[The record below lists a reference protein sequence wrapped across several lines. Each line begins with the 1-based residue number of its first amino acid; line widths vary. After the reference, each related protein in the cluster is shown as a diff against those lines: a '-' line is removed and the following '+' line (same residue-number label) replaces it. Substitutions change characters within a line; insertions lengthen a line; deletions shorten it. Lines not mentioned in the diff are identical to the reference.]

1 MTALFNVGVLAD
13 EGEIYQAEL
22 IYREPQ
28 VLIILDTSSHMNDEV
43 DYPYPPIYDPNIDYP
58 PISSTM
64 GSKLVHDVFGSEST
78 YYNISAAAKAVNHSS
93 LSSIA
98 ETQLENFYAG
108 TPFTP
113 DASYTAFLDTIPR
126 LNSGD
131 KFKTEEMNCYSALA
145 DLDGSLGANQDS
157 IKQWLPVNTHPNS
170 KFMWEEVGSRN
181 TAAGDTRLNY
191 VDCQDD
197 IIGPT
202 TTAKNPGYEHN
213 YNTPRS
219 DMDDGIEDGYSADSG
234 RQGYPRNGAKEYY
247 ENAYHGD
254 QVEFNDNSAVDL
266 FKTNLYAENLVKWRE
281 IGLATSS
288 DPYFKDSDGNFKLSN
303 LQIAKKTILD
313 LMLTSKDIK
322 IGLEIFNSNEIQ
334 FAWQEP
340 ENNHGGRMLAGIQFF
355 DDAEKAEAL
364 RDRLGKIKTTNYGK
378 SALCESLYEG
388 YMYLYGQKIK
398 YGNKVS
404 SMSRPVRDKSVENSA
419 HTDYLDPLIEWSQTC
434 QTEAYVIIVS
444 AGYHDVSDAAFSPV
458 ICAAAGD
465 HDHDDNANDDIKALA
480 NVDTSK
486 VVQVNGS
493 GCGDNYL
500 PVLSD
505 WLANNDINPGSTD
518 VKERIVTY
526 TVGIGN
532 LPAGNRELLEKTA
545 KHGDGKFY
553 NALDANQLTAKLQMA
568 FADIIARQRGAA
580 TALGTSINST
590 NTTQS
595 SEYVYYS
602 MFEPNSSSRWPGNL
616 RKLKVENNGV
626 LSAWT
631 ASASAAPAVT
641 STVSPVLSTGNK
653 VFFKDNLYSGWSHE
667 KGLNDVRKGGVVES
681 LKNRDVT
688 LNPRSIY
695 INSADNLSLLELTK
709 ENLLYALEVSDDD
722 ALAEKLG
729 IETAD
734 ITDSINWLKGLND
747 TADGY
752 RSDIFGDP
760 MHSAPLVIS
769 YSDGNRIFIGTNAGF
784 FHAFKDNGRTV
795 EEEWAFIPRELL
807 ADALALRKV
816 TLAENRIYGIDGSAV
831 DAEYNDGQTTRH
843 VITVGLRR
851 GGKSYYSFR
860 VDEGSASSPSL
871 NWVISKTSGGDY
883 DGLGQT
889 WSTPVVTRVL
899 QGNSSSDIPVLIFGG
914 GYDIKKDSCG
924 VNGSDPCNDT
934 EGRAIYIVNAET
946 GSLIKSFT
954 NTTNCGKHCLKD
966 SIATKLAVLDSDGD
980 GYSDRIYAPDTGG
993 NIYRVD
999 MPAYFDVSENQF
1011 SSDINNW
1018 TLIKRA
1024 KLGGTTEKAD
1034 RRFFNPPSI
1043 VRAKDLN
1050 GYSYDG
1056 LLLGSGDVTKP
1067 NSNVKTRNYLFNI
1080 KDTYTSPVIWG
1091 NGIGKVEK
1099 PAPIKRK
1106 NLTTISYSSTN
1117 GLDTIAAV
1125 ASGETINGW
1134 KYKLTEAD
1142 TVVDGVATKG
1152 GEKSLGGAVVIKGTV
1167 HFNTYT
1173 PFSSEVVIAD
1183 GQCVLNQTGN
1193 SHYYQI
1199 NLNSGKTKFY
1209 RKLPNVI
1216 AKDLVVHAA
1225 SDSGAPVLRLLGVGK
1240 GDEKT
1245 VGETTVVTGTVD
1257 TKVSLIP
1264 RSVYRYFDEMT
1275 YSKSASTED
1284 EDEDEDD

>member
-1 MTALFNVGVLAD
+1 MTALVNVNALAD

-22 IYREPQ
+22 INREPQ

-43 DYPYPPIYDPNIDYP
+43 DYPYPPVYDPNIDYP
-58 PISSTM
+58 PTSSTM
-64 GSKLVHDVFGSEST
+64 GTKLVHDVFGSEST
-78 YYNISAAAKAVNHSS
+78 YYNISTAAKAINHSN

-108 TPFTP
+108 IPFTP

-131 KFKTEEMNCYSALA
+131 KFKTEEMNCYSALV
-145 DLDGSLGANQDS
+145 DLDGSLGAYQDY
-157 IKQWLPVNTHPNS
+157 IKQWLPVNTQAHS
-170 KFMWEEVGSRN
+170 KFMWEEVGGRN
-181 TAAGDTRLNY
+181 TAPGDIRLNY
-191 VDCQDD
+191 IDCQND
-197 IIGPT
+197 IIGPPT
-202 TTAKNPGYEHN
+202 TKKNPGYEHD

-219 DMDDGIEDGYSADSG
+219 DMDDGIEDGYSADTG
-234 RQGYPRNGAKEYY
+234 RQGYPRHGATVYY
-247 ENAYHGD
+247 ETYEKAYHGGQGG
-254 QVEFNDNSAVDL
+254 QVEFNDSSGVDL
-266 FKTNLYAENLVKWRE
+266 FKTNLYNENLVKWRE

-288 DPYFKDSDGNFKLSN
+288 DPYFKDGAGNFKLSN
-303 LQIAKKTILD
+303 LQIAKQAILD

-334 FAWQEP
+334 FAWQTP
-340 ENNHGGRMLAGIQFF
+340 DNNHGGRMLAGIQLF
-355 DDAEKAEAL
+355 DDAEKVEAL
-364 RDRLGKIKTTNYGK
+364 RNKVGKIKTSNYGK

-388 YMYLYGQKIK
+388 YLYLYGQKIK

-404 SMSRPVRDKSVENSA
+404 SMFRPLRDKSVENDI
-419 HTDYLDPLIEWSQTC
+419 HTDYLDPLMEWSKTC

-444 AGYHDVSDAAFSPV
+444 AGYHDISDSGFNSINCKSASD
-458 ICAAAGD
+458 D
-465 HDHDDNANDDIKALA
+465 HDHDDNANEDIKALT

-486 VVQVNGS
+486 VVQVNGA

-500 PVLSD
+500 PVLSH
-505 WLANNDINPGSTD
+505 WLAKNDIVPGNAD

-545 KHGDGKFY
+545 KYGDGKFY
-553 NALDANQLTAKLQMA
+553 NALDANQLTTKLQMA
-568 FADIIARQRGAA
+568 FADIIARQRGSAN
-580 TALGTSINST
+580 ALGTSINST

-602 MFEPNSSSRWPGNL
+602 MFEPNSSSRWQGNL
-616 RKLKVENNGV
+616 RKLKVDNSGV
-626 LSAWT
+626 LSAWA
-631 ASASAAPAVT
+631 ASASAAPAVN
-641 STVSPVLSTGNK
+641 STVAPVISTDNK
-653 VFFKDNLYSGWSHE
+653 VFFKDNLYSGWSTE
-667 KGLNDVRKGGVVES
+667 QGLNNVRKGGVAES
-681 LKNRDVT
+681 LKNRDVP
-688 LNPRSIY
+688 LNPRTLY
-695 INSADNLSLLELTK
+695 INSADNLTLLELTK
-709 ENLLYALEVSDDD
+709 ENLMFALEVSDDD
-722 ALAEKLG
+722 GLAEKLG

-734 ITDSINWLKGLND
+734 ITESINWLKGLND
-747 TADGY
+747 TADAY

-760 MHSAPLVIS
+760 MHSAPLVIP

-784 FHAFKDNGRTV
+784 FHAFKDNGRSV

-831 DAEYNDGQTTRH
+831 DAEYPDGQITRH
-843 VITVGLRR
+843 IITVGLRR

-883 DGLGQT
+883 DELGQT

-914 GYDIKKDSCG
+914 GYDAKKDSCG
-924 VNGSDPCNDT
+924 VNGIEPCSDT

-954 NTTNCGKHCLKD
+954 NTTNCGKHCLND
-966 SIATKLAVLDSDGD
+966 SIAAKLAVLDTDGD

-1011 SSDINNW
+1011 SSDVNNW
-1018 TLIKRA
+1018 SLIKRA
-1024 KLGGTTEKAD
+1024 KLGGITERAD

-1050 GYSYDG
+1050 SYSYDG

-1067 NSNVKTRNYLFNI
+1067 NSNVETRNYFFHI

-1091 NGIGKVEK
+1091 DGIGKVEK
-1099 PAPIKRK
+1099 PEPIRQK
-1106 NLTTISYSSTN
+1106 NLTTIRYNSTN
-1117 GLDTIAAV
+1117 ELDTITAV

-1134 KYKLTEAD
+1134 KYKLTEGG
-1142 TVVDGVATKG
+1142 TVVDGVATRG

-1167 HFNTYT
+1167 HFNSYT
-1173 PFSSEVVIAD
+1173 PFSSEVLIAD

-1199 NLNSGKTKFY
+1199 NLNTGKTKFY

-1225 SDSGAPVLRLLGVGK
+1225 SDSGAPILRLLGVGK

-1257 TKVSLIP
+1257 TKVSLLP
-1264 RSVYRYFDEMT
+1264 RSVYRYFDEPV
-1275 YSKSASTED
+1275 YQSASGSKK
-1284 EDEDEDD
+1284 